1 MGAVLDSSVVLKALL
16 PPPRNLKEEIPKR
29 ELKTHEKCRFILE
42 TIEEKRIET
51 HSPAVIVVEVAG
63 VIRRITG
70 DEYRASIA
78 SDTIKNNFILHYDG
92 EILEKAREVATLT
105 GASGFDAYF
114 IATARLLGLPLV
126 TDDKGMY
133 LRAKELG
140 IDSLLV
146 RENSIKEIELALG

>member
-1 MGAVLDSSVVLKALL
+1 MGVVIDSSVVLKALL
-16 PPPRNLKEEIPKR
+16 PPPRNLDEEILKR
-29 ELKTHEKCRFILE
+29 ELEAHEKCQFILE
-42 TIEEKRIET
+42 TIEEKRIEI

-78 SDTIKNNFILHYDG
+78 SDTIEDNFILHYDA

-114 IATARLLGLPLV
+114 IATARLLNLPLI
-126 TDDKGMY
+126 TDDRGMH
-133 LRAKELG
+133 LRARKLE
-140 IDSLLV
+140 IESLLV
-146 RENSIKEIELALG
+146 RENSIREIERVLR